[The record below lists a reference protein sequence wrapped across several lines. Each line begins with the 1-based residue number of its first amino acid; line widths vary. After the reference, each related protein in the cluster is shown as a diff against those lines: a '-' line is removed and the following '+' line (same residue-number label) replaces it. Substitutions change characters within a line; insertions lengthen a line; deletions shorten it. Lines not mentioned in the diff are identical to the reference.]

1 MSSVADPVGEEVPE
15 RGSTPGDA
23 GRREPPPPSG
33 DSPGA
38 PAVDV
43 ARPPSVAF
51 LIVVAGLAAAA
62 DLGSKYWAKAVLS
75 VPALDGTPRRHVV
88 FQDVFG
94 NISLDMIFA
103 QNPGGAFSMMRNLPE
118 VVRRPFFLYVSAAA
132 TVFLV
137 AMYMRVD
144 RRHRALVWGLPL
156 ALGGAIGNLVDRVRY
171 GWVIDFI
178 HIWVRRPDREH
189 HWPTFNVAD
198 VAIVIGVGL
207 LALDLL
213 FGKRGAVALASTRS

>member
-1 MSSVADPVGEEVPE
+1 MPSSSAVDPVG
-15 RGSTPGDA
+15 S
-23 GRREPPPPSG
+23 EPDQPPSSAG
-33 DSPGA
+33 EPHASERDA
-38 PAVDV
+38 LPAQ
-43 ARPPSVAF
+43 PPSVVF
-51 LIVVAGLAAAA
+51 LVVVAGLAAAA
-62 DLGSKYWAKAVLS
+62 DLASKHWAKATLS
-75 VPALDGTPRRHVV
+75 LPGLDGTPRRHVV
-88 FQDVFG
+88 FQDFLGRV
-94 NISLDMIFA
+94 SLDMIFA
-103 QNPGGAFSMMRNLPE
+103 QNPGGAFSMMRSLPE

-137 AMYMRVD
+137 TMYMRVD

-198 VAIVIGVGL
+198 IAIVVGVGL
-207 LALDLL
+207 LSIDLL
-213 FGKRGAVALASTRS
+213 FGKRGVVAAASTRS